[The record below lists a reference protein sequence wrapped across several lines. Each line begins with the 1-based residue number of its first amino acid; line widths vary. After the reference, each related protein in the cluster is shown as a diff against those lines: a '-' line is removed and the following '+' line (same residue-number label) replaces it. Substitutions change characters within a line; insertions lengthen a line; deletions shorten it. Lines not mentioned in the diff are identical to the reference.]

1 MGYGL
6 GEEDERF
13 QCHEK
18 YYEQAERS
26 AMINFIENVPEYP
39 VEDMV
44 TRYLNHGD
52 PHGPWR
58 TNYARL
64 DPRVFGFGSA
74 RPRVY
79 AITYDSR
86 MVQWDKLFGFIDVLL
101 ALRAQ
106 PLMEAKDFFWLNL
119 PPTKL
124 SSSEETLFWS

>member
-44 TRYLNHGD
+44 TRY
-52 PHGPWR
+52 
-58 TNYARL
+58 
-64 DPRVFGFGSA
+64 
-74 RPRVY
+74 
-79 AITYDSR
+79 
-86 MVQWDKLFGFIDVLL
+86 
-101 ALRAQ
+101 
-106 PLMEAKDFFWLNL
+106 
-119 PPTKL
+119 
-124 SSSEETLFWS
+124 